1 MKRILVILVF
11 DTPVTS
17 TPVTSTSK
25 VTGVYGV
32 SNI

>member
-17 TPVTSTSK
+17 ISK